1 MSQAQETEIQRE
13 INAVLAPAQEKMR
26 GMLEKAQE
34 IQRELLSKE
43 ERDSSPTDQVVR
55 DGEAK
60 LDELRTEIN
69 ALREEQRLHAAQV
82 TQAQGDRK
90 ASPFDGAFVK
100 DLEKARGAAR
110 QYGSLSNAMKQRAID
125 TSVIASAG
133 SLNAD
138 QENQFLDWLIEKQV
152 TLSRVRVYPMV
163 SSTAYL
169 DELLT
174 AGRKLRAGVENT
186 DPSVADAI
194 TTARRQLE
202 VVETIW
208 AEDITLDFVENN
220 IERGNI
226 NNHIAQNLALAFGND
241 HNDLLWNG
249 DDSLAATITDT
260 TPADG
265 VDDTTGLSQND
276 HTFLRINDGIIAI
289 AAADASVNDT
299 DATSLTTA
307 QAVFKAML
315 KSMPFDFKA
324 RLDLEHTYFA
334 PYNLAHTY
342 ADELTGRGT
351 DFADRVLINGLPE
364 LRYFGLRVLAD
375 SHLGRTHTSPD
386 NAVLTP
392 AQNIFWGL
400 QRGMTMESE
409 WRPRKRA
416 WEFTLTAKADVN
428 YAKSQAV
435 VLADNIDS
443 SLL

>member
-1 MSQAQETEIQRE
+1 MEQPTEIQAE
-13 INAVLAPAQEKMR
+13 ILKVLEPAQKEMR
-26 GMLEKAQE
+26 GLVEKAQD
-34 IQRELLSKE
+34 IQRELLSKQ
-43 ERDSSPTDQVVR
+43 ERDSNPADVTVR
-55 DGEAK
+55 DLEAK
-60 LDELRTEIN
+60 LDEHRAEV
-69 ALREEQRLHAAQV
+69 AAMREEQRLQVAQI
-82 TQAQGDRK
+82 TQAQGDRN
-90 ASPFDGAFVK
+90 SNPFDGAFVR
-100 DLEKARGAAR
+100 DLEKIRTAAR

-133 SLNAD
+133 SLSAD

-152 TLSRVRVYPMV
+152 TLSRVRIYPMV
-163 SSTAYL
+163 SGSAYL
-169 DELLT
+169 DELIT
-174 AGRKLRAGVENT
+174 ASRKLRAGVENT
-186 DPSVADAI
+186 EPSLSDAF
-194 TTARRQLE
+194 TTARRQLD

-226 NNHIAQNLALAFGND
+226 NNHIARNLAVAFGND

-276 HTFLRINDGIIAI
+276 HTFLRINDGLIAI
-289 AAADASVNDT
+289 ATSDANVNDT

-307 QAVFKAML
+307 QAVFKEML
-315 KSMPFDFKA
+315 KDMPFDYKA
-324 RLDLEHTYFA
+324 RMDLDLSYLV

-342 ADELTGRGT
+342 ADELTERGT

-364 LRYFGLRVLAD
+364 LRYFGLPVIAE

-392 AQNIFWGL
+392 RQNIFWGL

-435 VLADNIDS
+435 VLADNIPS